1 MLEIFLQYF
10 VLYFVV
16 IDPIGTTPLFLVVTK
31 GLNAKDKNKVAFEG
45 VLIATIVLLFFAFFG
60 NYVLKYL
67 GISFP
72 AFTIAGGV
80 ILFLIALEMLFDIRS
95 ERKKRSINDKRDKI
109 SIFPIA
115 IPLLAGPA
123 AITSVILTISQAE
136 GSYSLLIINIIC
148 LISVML
154 VSFIILRVFTKFQ
167 KFINEKII
175 NIFSRVIGIIL
186 AALSIQYI
194 LDGIKSFF

>member
-31 GLNAKDKNKVAFEG
+31 GLNSQDKNKVAFEG

-95 ERKKRSINDKRDKI
+95 QRKKRSINDKRDKI

-123 AITSVILTISQAE
+123 AITSVILTISQAQ

-154 VSFIILRVFTKFQ
+154 VSFVILRVFTKFQ

>member
-95 ERKKRSINDKRDKI
+95 ERKKKSINDKRDKI

-136 GSYSLLIINIIC
+136 GGYSLLIINIIC

>member
-95 ERKKRSINDKRDKI
+95 ERKKKSINDKRDKI

-136 GSYSLLIINIIC
+136 GNYSLLIINIIC

-154 VSFIILRVFTKFQ
+154 VSFVILGVFTKFQ

-194 LDGIKSFF
+194 LDGINSFF

>member
-148 LISVML
+148 LISVMF
-154 VSFIILRVFTKFQ
+154 VSFVILKVFTKFQ

>member
-45 VLIATIVLLFFAFFG
+45 VIIATIVLLFFAFFG

-154 VSFIILRVFTKFQ
+154 VSFVILRVFTKFQ

>member
-123 AITSVILTISQAE
+123 AITSVILTISQA
-136 GSYSLLIINIIC
+136 GGNYSLLIINIIC

-154 VSFIILRVFTKFQ
+154 VSFVILRVFTKFQ

-194 LDGIKSFF
+194 LDGIKGFF

>member
-148 LISVML
+148 LISVMF
-154 VSFIILRVFTKFQ
+154 VSFVILRVFTKFQ

>member
-95 ERKKRSINDKRDKI
+95 ERKKRSISDKRDKI

-154 VSFIILRVFTKFQ
+154 VSFVILRVFTKFQ

>member
-154 VSFIILRVFTKFQ
+154 VSFVILRVFTKFQ

-194 LDGIKSFF
+194 LDGIKGFF

>member
-154 VSFIILRVFTKFQ
+154 VSFVILRVFTKFQ

>member
-80 ILFLIALEMLFDIRS
+80 ILFLIAVEMLFDIRS

-154 VSFIILRVFTKFQ
+154 VSFVILRVFTKFQ
-167 KFINEKII
+167 KFINAKII

>member
-1 MLEIFLQYF
+1 MANKIKYFLT
-10 VLYFVV
+10 V
-16 IDPIGTTPLFLVVTK
+16 FL
-31 GLNAKDKNKVAFEG
+31 
-45 VLIATIVLLFFAFFG
+45 
-60 NYVLKYL
+60 
-67 GISFP
+67 IS
-72 AFTIAGGV
+72 
-80 ILFLIALEMLFDIRS
+80 ILFYVFSAMYSFHQLHKGIYF
-95 ERKKRSINDKRDKI
+95 NDKRDKI

-136 GSYSLLIINIIC
+136 GNYSLLIINIIC

-175 NIFSRVIGIIL
+175 NIISRVIGIIL
-186 AALSIQYI
+186 EALSIQYI

>member
-16 IDPIGTTPLFLVVTK
+16 IDPIGTAPLFLVVTK

-136 GSYSLLIINIIC
+136 GIYSLLIINIMC

-154 VSFIILRVFTKFQ
+154 VSFVILRVFTKFQ

>member
-95 ERKKRSINDKRDKI
+95 ERKKKSINDKRDKI

-154 VSFIILRVFTKFQ
+154 VSFVILRVFTKFQ

-175 NIFSRVIGIIL
+175 NIFSRFIGIIL

>member
-31 GLNAKDKNKVAFEG
+31 GLNSQDKNKVAFEG

>member
-31 GLNAKDKNKVAFEG
+31 GLHAKDKNKVAFEG

-67 GISFP
+67 GITFP

>member
-16 IDPIGTTPLFLVVTK
+16 IDPIGTAPLFLVVTK
-31 GLNAKDKNKVAFEG
+31 GLNVKDKNKVAFEG

>member
-1 MLEIFLQYF
+1 M
-10 VLYFVV
+10 YFVV

-31 GLNAKDKNKVAFEG
+31 GLHAKDKNKVAFEG

-67 GISFP
+67 GITFP

-154 VSFIILRVFTKFQ
+154 VSFVILRVFTKFQ

>member
-16 IDPIGTTPLFLVVTK
+16 IDPIGTAPLFLVVTK

-136 GSYSLLIINIIC
+136 GSYSLLIINIMC

-154 VSFIILRVFTKFQ
+154 VSFVILRVFTKFQ

>member
-72 AFTIAGGV
+72 SFTIAGGV

-154 VSFIILRVFTKFQ
+154 VSFVILRVFTKFQ

>member
-67 GISFP
+67 GITFP

>member
-45 VLIATIVLLFFAFFG
+45 VLIATIVLLFFSFFG

-154 VSFIILRVFTKFQ
+154 VSFVILRVFTKFQ

>member
-45 VLIATIVLLFFAFFG
+45 VLIATVVLLFFAFFG

-136 GSYSLLIINIIC
+136 GSYSLLIINIMC

-154 VSFIILRVFTKFQ
+154 VSFVILRVFTKFQ

>member
-95 ERKKRSINDKRDKI
+95 ERKKKSINDKRDKI

-123 AITSVILTISQAE
+123 AITSVILTISQSE

>member
-67 GISFP
+67 GITFP

-154 VSFIILRVFTKFQ
+154 VSFVILRVFTKFQ

>member
-16 IDPIGTTPLFLVVTK
+16 IDPMGTTPLFLVVTK

-154 VSFIILRVFTKFQ
+154 VSFVILRVFTKFQ

>member
-31 GLNAKDKNKVAFEG
+31 GLNAQDKNKVAFEG

-95 ERKKRSINDKRDKI
+95 ERKKRSISDKRDKI

-115 IPLLAGPA
+115 IPLLAGPLQ
-123 AITSVILTISQAE
+123 SP
-136 GSYSLLIINIIC
+136 
-148 LISVML
+148 
-154 VSFIILRVFTKFQ
+154 R
-167 KFINEKII
+167 
-175 NIFSRVIGIIL
+175 
-186 AALSIQYI
+186 
-194 LDGIKSFF
+194 

>member
-31 GLNAKDKNKVAFEG
+31 GLNAKDNNKVAFEG

-95 ERKKRSINDKRDKI
+95 ERKKKSINDKRDKI

>member
-60 NYVLKYL
+60 NYVLTYL

-123 AITSVILTISQAE
+123 AITSVILTISQA
-136 GSYSLLIINIIC
+136 GGNYSLLIINIIC

-154 VSFIILRVFTKFQ
+154 VSFVILRVFTKFQ

>member
-67 GISFP
+67 GISFS

-154 VSFIILRVFTKFQ
+154 VSFVILRVFTKFQ
-167 KFINEKII
+167 KLINEKII

>member
-72 AFTIAGGV
+72 AFTIAGGI

-148 LISVML
+148 LISVMF
-154 VSFIILRVFTKFQ
+154 VSFVILRVFTKFQ

>member
-95 ERKKRSINDKRDKI
+95 ERKKKSINDKRDKI

-123 AITSVILTISQAE
+123 AITSVILTISQAQ

>member
-95 ERKKRSINDKRDKI
+95 ERKKKSINDKRDKI

-194 LDGIKSFF
+194 LDGINSFF

>member
-80 ILFLIALEMLFDIRS
+80 ILFLMD
-95 ERKKRSINDKRDKI
+95 
-109 SIFPIA
+109 
-115 IPLLAGPA
+115 
-123 AITSVILTISQAE
+123 
-136 GSYSLLIINIIC
+136 SLL
-148 LISVML
+148 
-154 VSFIILRVFTKFQ
+154 
-167 KFINEKII
+167 
-175 NIFSRVIGIIL
+175 
-186 AALSIQYI
+186 
-194 LDGIKSFF
+194 KS

>member
-95 ERKKRSINDKRDKI
+95 ERKKRSINNKRDKI

-148 LISVML
+148 LISVMF
-154 VSFIILRVFTKFQ
+154 VSFVILRVFTKFQ

>member
-148 LISVML
+148 LISVIF
-154 VSFIILRVFTKFQ
+154 VSFVILRVFTKFQ

>member
-80 ILFLIALEMLFDIRS
+80 SLFLIALEMLFDIRS

-154 VSFIILRVFTKFQ
+154 VSFVILRVFTKFQ